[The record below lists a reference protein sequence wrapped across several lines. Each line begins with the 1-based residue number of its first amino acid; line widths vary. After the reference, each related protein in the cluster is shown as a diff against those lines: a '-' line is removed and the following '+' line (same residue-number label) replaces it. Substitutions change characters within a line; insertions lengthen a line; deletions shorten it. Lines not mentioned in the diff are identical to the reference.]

1 MSKSENDNKLESHV
15 RSLKKALADAKNKAA
30 DRMDV
35 VVDMKEAERARLE
48 ILAEELRPLINDI
61 DDADERFEFGL
72 TKGDKPRLWI
82 DMTSFVA
89 MGHDKRRFRFLKD
102 SRMGRVVLAET
113 DNMDKMADIISE
125 YVADK
130 VLEREQILEGEWV
143 SQKSV
148 PTSVP
153 VNVSQEV
160 LPRQKKK
167 QGGWRGTLWFLIGAI
182 CSAAALAAAA
192 FFLVPDAF

>member
-1 MSKSENDNKLESHV
+1 
-15 RSLKKALADAKNKAA
+15 
-30 DRMDV
+30 MDV